1 MKAGSNLEKVLSE
14 GHFAVTAEL
23 GPPRGTDTAVVEKKA
38 GQLRASVDAVNV
50 TDNQSAMVHMS
61 SIACAALLVRQ
72 GVEPVMQMTCRDR
85 NRIAIQSDILGA
97 SALGVKNILCIS
109 GDHHSLG
116 DQPGA
121 KKVYDID
128 STQLVAAV
136 KRLRDEQRVLGNDE
150 EVSGKV
156 PLFIGTA
163 ANPFAFPYAAPGSS
177 PGKESQRGGGL
188 LPDAMRVRRGPLR
201 GLDGKGQG
209 ARGAHQVSDPCR
221 GNTPEVL
228 PHGAIHGG
236 ERARDNHPRVDPEAD
251 GGGPKEKGAA
261 EGIKICCEIIRQLKD
276 IEGVAGVHIMAIEW
290 EHRVPEIVSQAG
302 LLPRPACAGRHRW
315 IASEPRRP
323 PADRRLTFIDRQTK
337 LSLTLWQIERAVRL
351 K

>member
-1 MKAGSNLEKVLSE
+1 MKAGSNLEKILCA

-23 GPPRGTDTAVVEKKA
+23 GPPRGTDTAFVEKKA
-38 GQLRASVDAVNV
+38 DQLRGSVDAVNV

-61 SIACAALLVRQ
+61 SIACAALLVRH

-128 STQLVAAV
+128 STQLVATA
-136 KRLRDEQRVLGNDE
+136 KRLRDQRCILGSDE
-150 EVSGKV
+150 EMSGIV

-163 ANPFAFPYAAPGSS
+163 ANPFAFPLELRAPLLAKKVAAGADFSQTQCVFDISLFADWMEKVRSLGVHTKCRILAGIIPLKSFRMARYMVENIPGVII
-177 PGKESQRGGGL
+177 
-188 LPDAMRVRRGPLR
+188 PDSILKRM
-201 GLDGKGQG
+201 
-209 ARGAHQVSDPCR
+209 
-221 GNTPEVL
+221 
-228 PHGAIHGG
+228 
-236 ERARDNHPRVDPEAD
+236 EAA
-251 GGGPKEKGAA
+251 PKEKAAA
-261 EGIKICCEIIRQLKD
+261 EGISICCEIIRQVKE

-290 EHRVPEIVSQAG
+290 EHRVPQIVSQAG
-302 LLPRPACAGRHRW
+302 LLPRPSP
-315 IASEPRRP
+315 SE
-323 PADRRLTFIDRQTK
+323 
-337 LSLTLWQIERAVRL
+337 
-351 K
+351 

>member
-163 ANPFAFPYAAPGSS
+163 ANPFAFPY
-177 PGKESQRGGGL
+177 EL
-188 LPDAMRVRRGPLR
+188 
-201 GLDGKGQG
+201 
-209 ARGAHQVSDPCR
+209 
-221 GNTPEVL
+221 
-228 PHGAIHGG
+228 
-236 ERARDNHPRVDPEAD
+236 RARLLEKKVNAGADFSQTQCVFDVALFADWMEKVRALGVHTRCRILAGVIPLKSFRMARYMVENVPGIIIPESILKRME
-251 GGGPKEKGAA
+251 GVPKEKGAA

-302 LLPRPACAGRHRW
+302 LLPRPACAGP
-315 IASEPRRP
+315 A
-323 PADRRLTFIDRQTK
+323 PADRI
-337 LSLTLWQIERAVRL
+337 
-351 K
+351 